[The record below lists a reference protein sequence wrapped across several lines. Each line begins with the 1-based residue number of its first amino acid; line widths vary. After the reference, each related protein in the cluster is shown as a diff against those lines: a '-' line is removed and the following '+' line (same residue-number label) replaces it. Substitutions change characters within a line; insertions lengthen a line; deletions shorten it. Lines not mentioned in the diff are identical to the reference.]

1 MPARP
6 QPKTSCPE
14 HPSLLLEVTAD
25 AVIEELEAWLGKQ
38 LPQRR
43 RWITRLTEHAR
54 AVMTANA
61 RFRRR
66 INSAPTVEPLVVYLR
81 HWLAEGLGQEHPALY
96 SRLPARYAMGVAPTS
111 IPPRTARPQPRTS
124 RSTRKSRP
132 AMAT

>member
-6 QPKTSCPE
+6 KRTTRCHE
-14 HPSLLLEVTAD
+14 HPSLLLEATAD
-25 AVIEELEAWLGKQ
+25 TVIEELEAWLGKR

-66 INSAPTVEPLVVYLR
+66 INSAPTVEPLAVYLR
-81 HWLAEGLGQEHPALY
+81 HWLAAGLKQEHLALY
-96 SRLPARYAMGVAPTS
+96 ARLPHRYAMGRLPKTL
-111 IPPRTARPQPRTS
+111 
-124 RSTRKSRP
+124 
-132 AMAT
+132 